1 MDVYIGGNRVQWG
14 VRAGIGLAVFGL
26 MALVS
31 AASYGASAESAPQI
45 QPQAAGFVGLWQ
57 LRQIEPGL
65 DGDGVRIGVLARS
78 KTYQDGQPRND
89 YRPNINHPSLAN
101 ARLSFFDNERPSP
114 GICEH
119 STAVCSILVG
129 QDKAGWLPGLGRFV
143 YQGIVPRAQLDIYEL
158 CYYLANPLIG
168 LTKADLDLLTIS
180 SGFDFEDWWTRALDA
195 MAEQQGLLVVASI
208 GNGRSS
214 LHPLLYPGA
223 SCNALGV
230 GVVDPIHT
238 DDLAVATSNFWLPS
252 PENSSCGPTA
262 DGRCKPDLVAPG
274 SCIVA
279 SAKTEGG
286 YELAPSGSSF
296 ATPIVAGIAAILIQ
310 KARQEPQLAV
320 AITPQTSG
328 LLLKAILMNSAI
340 KLPYWHKGRVELS
353 DDHLVPLDYAQGA
366 GLVDAVG
373 AYQQLMAGRSGP
385 GTTSPIGWDINTLD
399 RADRQLQVYQMDI
412 PDQKDVVIAATLVW
426 NVHYGSSFPFLS
438 TGQSDLRLELWGI
451 DPQDRQRDTL
461 LDYSDSPVDN
471 VEHIYIRADGHFTRY
486 QLVVSWSG
494 RKAQDM
500 AQEAYAIAWWAGQR
514 PQQKRVLWEDLNGDG
529 LVDQRDCTRLLQN
542 WATSVTSPGRY
553 LIGDINSD
561 GLIDRQ
567 DLQIISTR
575 AGLQMP

>member
-14 VRAGIGLAVFGL
+14 ARAGMVLAIFEL
-26 MALVS
+26 IAFMS
-31 AASYGASAESAPQI
+31 AASYGALGGSAPQI

-65 DGDGVRIGVLARS
+65 DGDGIRIGVLARS
-78 KTYQDGQPRND
+78 KTYQDGRPQND
-89 YRPNINHPSLAN
+89 YKPNINHPSLAN
-101 ARLSFFDNERPSP
+101 ARLAFFDNERPSP
-114 GICEH
+114 GICGH

-143 YQGIVPRAQLDIYEL
+143 YEGMVPRAQVDIYEL
-158 CYYLANPLIG
+158 CYYLANPLICQS
-168 LTKADLDLLTIS
+168 KADLDLLTIS

-223 SCNALGV
+223 SPNGIGV
-230 GVVDPIHT
+230 GVVDPVRS
-238 DDLAVATSNFWLPS
+238 DDLAVAISSFWLPS

-274 SCIVA
+274 ACIVA
-279 SAKTEGG
+279 SASADGG
-286 YELAPSGSSF
+286 YQLAASGSSF
-296 ATPIVAGIAAILIQ
+296 AAPIVAGIAAILIQ
-310 KARQEPQLAV
+310 KARQEPELAG
-320 AITPQTSG
+320 AIPAETSA
-328 LLLKAILMNSAI
+328 LLLKAILINSAI
-340 KLPYWHKGRVELS
+340 KLPYWHKGRVELW

-373 AYQQLMAGRSGP
+373 AYQQLLAGRSGP
-385 GTTSPIGWDINTLD
+385 GTTSSIGWDINKLD
-399 RADRQLQVYQMDI
+399 RADQQLQVYQIDI
-412 PDQKDVVIAATLVW
+412 PDQKDVVITATLVW
-426 NVHYGSSFPFLS
+426 NVHYTSSFPFIS

-471 VEHIYIRADGHFTRY
+471 VEHIYIRPDGQFTRY
-486 QLVVSWSG
+486 QLVVTWSG
-494 RKAQDM
+494 RKVQHVAK
-500 AQEAYAIAWWAGQR
+500 EGYAVAWWAGQR
-514 PQQKRVLWEDLNGDG
+514 SQQERVLWEDLNGDG
-529 LVDQRDCTRLLQN
+529 LIDHRDCTKLLQN
-542 WATSVTSPGRY
+542 WASSVTSPGRY
-553 LIGDINSD
+553 LIGDINKD

-567 DLQIISTR
+567 DLQIISSR